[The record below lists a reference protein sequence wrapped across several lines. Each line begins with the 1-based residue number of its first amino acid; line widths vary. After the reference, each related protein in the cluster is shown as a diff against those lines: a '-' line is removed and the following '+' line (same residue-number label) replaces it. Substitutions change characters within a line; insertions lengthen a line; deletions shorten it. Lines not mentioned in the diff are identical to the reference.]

1 MSLWNPK
8 KPLNQPPHFGLVG
21 CIKASEVKPHDASER
36 AAINAEYD
44 AKVSRR
50 KRSTTSMFDR
60 STKGSR

>member
-1 MSLWNPK
+1 MSLWPRN
-8 KPLNQPPHFGLVG
+8 KPLAQPPHFGRVSAVIAHTNPVV
-21 CIKASEVKPHDASER
+21 CPAER

-60 STKGSR
+60 STKGPR